1 MEFLFLIAGAV
12 VVGFLVYSISKAYTE
27 TQQQNQEILSQKL
40 QDLSANKAEKA
51 ALDAQIKAR
60 EKEVATLQEQYR
72 NLQKYIADNE
82 ERAQKSYD
90 TKVALLNKQYAD
102 KDLDLTERYKA
113 RREVLAQEI
122 EEVSL
127 ILKRLK
133 QTKSAAVEAL
143 QKEKYLDQEQI
154 DSHRIDVSEQDLED
168 IKILQSIET
177 RLSNPRILRMLIWQ
191 TYVQPIA
198 KKKIPLI
205 FGGKKVCGIYK
216 IENLKNEKVYI
227 GQAVDT
233 YARAM
238 QHLKAG
244 LGIDCP
250 QGNKLYAAMREDG
263 IQNFTFE
270 LLAECEPEA
279 LNENEAY
286 FIEVYNSVDYGYNG
300 QSGNKK
306 KV

>member
-1 MEFLFLIAGAV
+1 MELALVIAGIAIV
-12 VVGFLVYSISKAYTE
+12 LVLYASYQTVEKSR
-27 TQQQNQEILSQKL
+27 QESQKINE
-40 QDLSANKAEKA
+40 QKMEDLSANRAEKA
-51 ALDAQIKAR
+51 ALDAQIKA
-60 EKEVATLQEQYR
+60 KEQEVDSLKKRYEMLQ
-72 NLQKYIADNE
+72 NVIADSE
-82 ERAQKSYD
+82 EKAQKSYD
-90 TKVALLNKQYAD
+90 TRMALLNKQYAD

-122 EEVSL
+122 EAVSL
-127 ILKRLK
+127 ALQRLK
-133 QTKSAAVEAL
+133 ETKSAAVEAL
-143 QKEKYLDQEQI
+143 QKEKYLDQEEI
-154 DSHRIDVSEQDLED
+154 DAHRIDISEQDLED
-168 IKILQSIET
+168 IKVLQSIET

-205 FGGKKVCGIYK
+205 FGGKKICGIYK

-233 YARAM
+233 YSRAM

-270 LLAECEPEA
+270 LLEECDPET
-279 LNENEAY
+279 LNENETY
-286 FIEVYNSVDYGYNG
+286 FIEAYNSVDYGYNG